1 MHVLIGA
8 LLIAG
13 SFLAAF
19 QYISMDFDG
28 FFHLYAAI
36 LLAGVP
42 VGLGILTYRF
52 TTIGQAFRG
61 LWYSMFKNPR
71 TARQRLVENLVA
83 FARAI
88 RADRPADAAAVLQ
101 REDDPL
107 FTHLGQQV
115 LDNAEVEEIELD
127 AMIVGRRQ
135 LYHYRSGEKFF
146 GSLGDFA
153 PAMGMIGTVIGLIK
167 LLANMRDFENLGP
180 GMAIALLTTLYGLL
194 LAHLLYLPLSRM
206 IADRRAQRAE
216 NLNLIADTMV
226 KIARRRPLHEIQ
238 QAVGAEV
245 GPAEPRGA
253 DGTRNGRSP

>member
-8 LLIAG
+8 LIIIG

-28 FFHLYAAI
+28 FFHLYAFI

-42 VGLGILTYRF
+42 VGLGVLTYRF
-52 TTIGQAFRG
+52 STIGTALRG
-61 LWYSMFKNPR
+61 LWHSLVNNPR
-71 TARQRLVENLVA
+71 AERQRLIENLVA

-88 RADRPADAAAVLQ
+88 RADRPADAAAVLEN
-101 REDDPL
+101 EDDPM
-107 FTHLGQQV
+107 FSHLGRQV
-115 LDNAEVEEIELD
+115 LEQTDIEELELD

-135 LYHYRSGEKFF
+135 LYDYRSGEKVF

-153 PAMGMIGTVIGLIK
+153 PAMGMIGTVIGLIQ

-180 GMAIALLTTLYGLL
+180 GMAIALLTTFYGLL
-194 LAHLLYLPLSRM
+194 LAHLLYLPVSRM

-238 QAVGAEV
+238 NAVGADDSTAV
-245 GPAEPRGA
+245 HGA
-253 DGTRNGRSP
+253 DGTQGGAR